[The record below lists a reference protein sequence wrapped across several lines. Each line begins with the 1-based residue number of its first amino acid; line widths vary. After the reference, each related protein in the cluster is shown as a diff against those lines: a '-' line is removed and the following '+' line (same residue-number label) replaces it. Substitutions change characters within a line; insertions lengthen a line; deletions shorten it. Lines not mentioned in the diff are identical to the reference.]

1 MTAKETFLR
10 LKKYTL
16 FISLITGT
24 LIFCAFHFLS
34 FLNPLKPAVHSLTH
48 YSLPV
53 LIFLILFFS
62 YCKIDISQ
70 MKPKWWDLELVAFQV
85 LVSLAA
91 GLYLFYNPD
100 SPSIVEIEGFI
111 VCVSTPTAAAAAAI
125 TGKLGGN
132 ISAVTTFTIISNFA
146 AALTIPL
153 IFPLFSSNLTGS
165 FLYQF
170 WLLLNKIFLMIVL
183 PLFVALFVKFFMKKL
198 HHFIITK
205 LNEAAFYLWAFNLIV
220 VFGQAISNFVNSS
233 EPSSTLWILALI
245 GLFCTIIQ
253 FGIGK
258 LFGQLEKQRI
268 SAGQGLGQKNMV
280 FGLWVCLTYLSPSA
294 AIAPG
299 CYIFWQ
305 NIVNAAQLWWRERCI
320 AKAKVAGEK
329 IYQE

>member
-1 MTAKETFLR
+1 MTVKETFQR

-34 FLNPLKPAVHSLTH
+34 FLNPLKPAVHAFTH
-48 YSLPV
+48 FSLPV

-62 YCKIDISQ
+62 YCKINISQ

-91 GLYLFYNPD
+91 GLYLFYNPQ
-100 SPSIVEIEGFI
+100 SSAVVEIEGFI
-111 VCVSTPTAAAAAAI
+111 VCISTPTAAAAAAI

-132 ISAVTTFTIISNFA
+132 ISAVTTYTILSNFA
-146 AALTIPL
+146 AALSIPL
-153 IFPLFSSNLTGS
+153 IFPLFSSSLDGS
-165 FLYQF
+165 FVYQF
-170 WLLLNKIFLMIVL
+170 FMLLNKIFLMIVL
-183 PLFVALFVKFFMKKL
+183 PLFAALFVKFFLKRI
-198 HHFIITK
+198 HHFIITR
-205 LNEAAFYLWAFNLIV
+205 LSEASFYLWAFNLIV

-233 EPSSTLWILALI
+233 ESSATLWILALI

-258 LFGQLEKQRI
+258 LCGQFEKQRI

-280 FGLWVCLTYLSPSA
+280 FGLWVALTYLSPSA

-305 NIVNAAQLWWRERCI
+305 NIVNAAQLWWRERYL
-320 AKAKVAGEK
+320 AKAKESGRK